1 MRWRKSSFS
10 TANNDCL
17 ELGTDGGPVVA
28 VRNSRHPE
36 RGALA
41 LPASAVAAFVA
52 AGAAGSLDD
61 LAD

>member
-28 VRNSRHPE
+28 LRNSNHPD
-36 RGALA
+36 RGTLS
-41 LPASAVAAFVA
+41 LPAPAVAAFVA
-52 AGAAGSLDD
+52 ACATGSLDD
-61 LAD
+61 LAN